1 MAEIKTY
8 EIEKGL
14 YLFKNPELFFNFN
27 SYLLTC
33 PTDEK
38 LNINILFDPLPL
50 RCFKDFVKAINE
62 LIGVENIDIIYTN
75 HQDPDLTSSV
85 PALLDLAPRAIYI
98 TSQDTWRL
106 VSGYNISPDRYQP
119 VEFIPNRKLKLT
131 KKGDLCLEFIP
142 TPFCH
147 FRGATAVYYPKLKAL
162 FSGDLLGG
170 ASTKDTEGIYATEDS
185 WLGIKLFH
193 EVYMPTKEALR
204 LAVDKIGRL
213 DPLPELI
220 LPQHGDIIKGK
231 LITEFLSKLNDLEVG
246 LDYIR
251 TKEREE
257 EFYIRVFN
265 DMLEYAKEKYGERM
279 TIDKLNKISTQMSN
293 FPEIVKIENG
303 VISEVYIP
311 ATTAFVFIYDA
322 FCEDL
327 SEKDKEDLRLKSIE
341 TFKKYNLEVPE
352 ELLQKRTTS
361 IVDTFR
367 RVFDIFRR

>member
-1 MAEIKTY
+1 MSEIKTY

-14 YLFKNPELFFNFN
+14 YLFKDPEPFFNFN

-33 PTDEK
+33 SMDDK
-38 LNINILFDPLPL
+38 VSINILFDPLPL
-50 RCFKDFVKAINE
+50 KYFKDFIKTLNE
-62 LIGVENIDIIYTN
+62 LVGVENIDIIYTN

-106 VSGYNISPDRYQP
+106 VSGYNIDPKKFQP
-119 VEFIPNRKLKLT
+119 VEFIPNRKLKLN
-131 KKGDLCLEFIP
+131 KEGDMCLEFIP

-170 ASTKDTEGIYATEDS
+170 ASTKDTEGIYATEKS

-193 EVYMPTKEALR
+193 EMYMPTKEALK

-213 DPLPELI
+213 NPLPELI
-220 LPQHGDIIKGK
+220 LPQHGDIIKGS
-231 LITEFLSKLNDLEVG
+231 LIIKFLSRLNDLEVG
-246 LDYIR
+246 LDYIH
-251 TKEREE
+251 TKEKEE
-257 EFYIRVFN
+257 EFYIRVLN
-265 DMLEYAKEKYGERM
+265 DMLDFAKKKYGEENVYN
-279 TIDKLNKISTQMSN
+279 KLNRISTQTSN

-311 ATTAFVFIYDA
+311 APTAFVFVYDA

-327 SEKDKEDLRLKSIE
+327 PESEKEELRLKSIE

-352 ELLQKRTTS
+352 ELLYKKSTS
-361 IVDTFR
+361 IMDTFR

>member
-1 MAEIKTY
+1 MSEIKIY
-8 EIEKGL
+8 EIEKEI
-14 YLFKNPELFFNFN
+14 YLFKNPKLFFNFN
-27 SYLLTC
+27 SYLLIC
-33 PTDEK
+33 PVDDK
-38 LNINILFDPLPL
+38 RSINILFDPLPL
-50 RCFKDFVKAINE
+50 RYFKDFVKTLND

-85 PALLDLAPRAIYI
+85 PALLDLAPRAIYL

-106 VSGYNISPDRYQP
+106 VSGYNIDPNRFQP
-119 VEFIPNRKLKLT
+119 VEFIPNRKLKLN
-131 KKGDLCLEFIP
+131 KEGDICLEFIP

-170 ASTKDTEGIYATEDS
+170 ASTKDTEDIYATEDS

-193 EVYMPTKEALR
+193 EVYMPTKEALK
-204 LAVDKIGRL
+204 LAIDKIGRL

-231 LITEFLSKLNDLEVG
+231 LITEFLGRLNELEVG
-246 LDYIR
+246 LDYI
-251 TKEREE
+251 KEKEKEE
-257 EFYIRVFN
+257 EFYLKVFN
-265 DMLEYAKEKYGERM
+265 DMLDYAKKKYGEEM
-279 TIDKLNKISTQMSN
+279 VINKLAKITSQMSN

-311 ATTAFVFIYDA
+311 APTAFVFIYHA

-327 SEKDKEDLRLKSIE
+327 SENDKEDLRLKSIE
-341 TFKKYNLEVPE
+341 TLKKYNLEVPE
-352 ELLQKRTTS
+352 ELLQKS
-361 IVDTFR
+361 FASPMDTFR
-367 RVFDIFRR
+367 KVFNIFRR